1 VQLLPWRK
9 VLSVTNRERK
19 PHPGPFRIP
28 PVDPGVAGII
38 IATGFVLM
46 GVVALPMAK
55 WFLLSALALGLVVT
69 LLLHYVRK

>member
-1 VQLLPWRK
+1 
-9 VLSVTNRERK
+9 
-19 PHPGPFRIP
+19 
-28 PVDPGVAGII
+28 VDPGVAGII